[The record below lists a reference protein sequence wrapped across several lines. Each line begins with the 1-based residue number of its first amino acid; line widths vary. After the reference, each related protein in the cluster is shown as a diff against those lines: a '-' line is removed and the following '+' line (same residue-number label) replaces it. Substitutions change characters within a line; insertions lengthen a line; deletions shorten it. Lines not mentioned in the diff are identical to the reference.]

1 MVERRRLWEQAAAEL
16 FNNTK
21 ISNGP
26 PGVQIHT
33 TSDLKKWWEMTS
45 LTKYIE
51 SGRVPRGLRILIL
64 STLGDMDPD
73 LLEEW
78 RTQTADCSTKLMGT
92 LITQAKRRMDEQIIK
107 IEQLTKDLEKIANQ
121 QEVSNQLVK
130 MEEQIKNKEEEIKLR
145 KAHKFNRDKLDY
157 KHGRIYTF
165 ARKYDSV
172 RTKEVSKSGSEAAVH
187 HMSADE
193 SSEIG
198 SSADEAPCNKLDFQ
212 GEMRLMQMVTPP
224 PGQNR
229 RRGRGN
235 GRRGGSLRIELS
247 GEPGGWLDS
256 LAGGSQSLVTH

>member
-1 MVERRRLWEQAAAEL
+1 MAERRRLWEQAAAEL

-33 TSDLKKWWEMTS
+33 TSSIINQLEKARISEIKKWWEMTS

-64 STLGDMDPD
+64 PTLGDMDPD

-92 LITQAKRRMDEQIIK
+92 LITQAKRRMDKQITK
-107 IEQLTKDLEKIANQ
+107 IEQLTKVLEKMANQ
-121 QEVSNQLVK
+121 EEVSNQLAK
-130 MEEQIKNKEEEIKLR
+130 MEEPIKNKEEEIKLR

-157 KHGRIYTF
+157 EHGRIYTF

-172 RTKEVSKSGSEAAVH
+172 RTEDVSKSGTEVAIH

-198 SSADEAPCNKLDFQ
+198 SSADEAPRNKLDFQ
-212 GEMRLMQMVTPP
+212 GEMRLMQIVTPP

-229 RRGRGN
+229 RRGRGS
-235 GRRGGSLRIELS
+235 GRRGGVRGRSNQYKE
-247 GEPGGWLDS
+247 
-256 LAGGSQSLVTH
+256 